1 MICYSGVC
9 GDLTD
14 PDNGCV
20 IRTGTAPFETVIYT
34 CNEGYTLMGDRKRE
48 CEVDVFDPEAA
59 EWMGTKLACVK
70 DGTEPTSECKS
81 HI

>member
-9 GDLTD
+9 DDLTD
-14 PDNGCV
+14 PDRGCA
-20 IRTGTAPFETVIYT
+20 IRTGNAPFETAIYT
-34 CNEGYTLMGDRKRE
+34 CNEGYTLNGDRKRE
-48 CEVDVFDPEAA
+48 CEIINPDVAT
-59 EWMGTKLACVK
+59 WSGTKPTCVK

>member
-1 MICYSGVC
+1 MLC
-9 GDLTD
+9 GDLDD

-20 IRTGTAPFETVIYT
+20 IRTGTAPFETAIYT
-34 CNEGYTLMGDRKRE
+34 CNEGYTLKGDRKRE
-48 CEVDVFDPEAA
+48 CMVSHPENVYWKPVLT
-59 EWMGTKLACVK
+59 EPTCVK